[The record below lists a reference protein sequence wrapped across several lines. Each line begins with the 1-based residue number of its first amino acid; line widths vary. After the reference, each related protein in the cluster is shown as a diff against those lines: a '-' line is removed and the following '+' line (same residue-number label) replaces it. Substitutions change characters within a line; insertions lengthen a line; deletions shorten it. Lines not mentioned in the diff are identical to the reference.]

1 MAGPVWGFDA
11 TREAVCD
18 SCLRACTGV
27 YVEGEI
33 ADNELSPVRAVCP
46 DCMARTNEFV
56 VSGEAGGRAAAPAYA
71 HSD

>member
-1 MAGPVWGFDA
+1 MAGPVWRFDA

-18 SCLRACTGV
+18 SCLRACTGL

-33 ADNELSPVRAVCP
+33 ADNELSPVRVVCP
-46 DCMARTNEFV
+46 DCMARTNRLV
-56 VSGEAGGRAAAPAYA
+56 VSGEVGGRVPAPAYA